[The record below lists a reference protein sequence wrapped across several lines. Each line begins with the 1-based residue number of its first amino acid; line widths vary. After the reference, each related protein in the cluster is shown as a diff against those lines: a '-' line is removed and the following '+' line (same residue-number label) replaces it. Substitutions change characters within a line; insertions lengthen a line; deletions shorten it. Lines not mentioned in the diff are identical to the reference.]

1 MEQKKSKFISHFW
14 KSIFDIHN
22 QLLASAPEIL
32 ESRKMKI
39 KYLTNNNKKNNQIK
53 NWEIKLFV
61 NSEKF
66 VVKIWTVN
74 FALALVMSL
83 CSRPHIMFTTHP
95 LETFFCFYK

>member
-1 MEQKKSKFISHFW
+1 MESKKSKFISHFW

-61 NSEKF
+61 NSEKI

-83 CSRPHIMFTTHP
+83 CSRPDIMFTTHP
-95 LETFFCFYK
+95 LETFFCFYT

>member
-39 KYLTNNNKKNNQIK
+39 KYLTNNYKKNNQIK

-66 VVKIWTVN
+66 VVKMWTN
-74 FALALVMSL
+74 KLYISSSDESILQT
-83 CSRPHIMFTTHP
+83 PHNVYRTP
-95 LETFFCFYK
+95 YKIADK

>member
-1 MEQKKSKFISHFW
+1 MEHKKSKFISHFW

-66 VVKIWTVN
+66 VVKIRTN
-74 FALALVMSL
+74 KLYISSSDESILQT
-83 CSRPHIMFTTHP
+83 PHNVYRTP
-95 LETFFCFYK
+95 YKISDK

>member
-1 MEQKKSKFISHFW
+1 MEPKKSKFISHFW

-66 VVKIWTVN
+66 VVKMWTN
-74 FALALVMSL
+74 KLYISSSDESILQT
-83 CSRPHIMFTTHP
+83 PHNVYRTP
-95 LETFFCFYK
+95 YKIADK